1 MSFPI
6 AWGASWKIIFQ
17 KDQLAEQKHIMK
29 INHRVH
35 SMTEILTGDF
45 EIKKGYTVVGIA
57 SIFLV
62 NLGNFKDN
70 IR

>member
-1 MSFPI
+1 M
-6 AWGASWKIIFQ
+6 GC
-17 KDQLAEQKHIMK
+17 IMK
-29 INHRVH
+29 DNLSKRSISRTKTHEDKSSCSFNDWN
-35 SMTEILTGDF
+35 LTGDF

-62 NLGNFKDN
+62 NLGNFKDY